1 MKIERTA
8 KEEEGGYGKEKKNI
22 FYETVLAEAA
32 QMLTVRTNYPPRRST
47 RCATSDKE
55 EKKKNKRKNGEN
67 NYWY

>member
-47 RCATSDKE
+47 R
-55 EKKKNKRKNGEN
+55 
-67 NYWY
+67 